1 VRTLCLLL
9 TFTAALA
16 RAEAECDDDFTECK
30 DDCVV
35 EYGGSTRVEMKKLYE
50 KCMKKC
56 IKTVNRCTERVVET
70 KNNKLDDGAL
80 DHSPGSDEVDKNN
93 MPTRTSRPGKKPT
106 AEPGGDEDNTP
117 SKPHDDLSDAE
128 VPKSSRTQLKAD
140 GDKGNKVGSKP
151 PPSSKPEPAAAEK
164 DKPPAPKK
172 EEPIRME
179 LKRKDADEDLRDDK
193 PRQKDPEPEPA
204 PPPKKREEP
213 KPPPPKKEEDHDD
226 LRNY

>member
-1 VRTLCLLL
+1 MLTL
-9 TFTAALA
+9 TAALA
-16 RAEAECDDDFTECK
+16 RAEAECEDDFTECK

-56 IKTVNRCTERVVET
+56 IKTVNRCSERVTET

-128 VPKSSRTQLKAD
+128 VPKSSRTQLKD
-140 GDKGNKVGSKP
+140 EGDKGNKPPPASKP
-151 PPSSKPEPAAAEK
+151 PPSSKPEPVA
-164 DKPPAPKK
+164 DKPPPKK

-179 LKRKDADEDLRDDK
+179 LKPKDAEDDLRDDK
-193 PRQKDPEPEPA
+193 PRQKDPEPEPT